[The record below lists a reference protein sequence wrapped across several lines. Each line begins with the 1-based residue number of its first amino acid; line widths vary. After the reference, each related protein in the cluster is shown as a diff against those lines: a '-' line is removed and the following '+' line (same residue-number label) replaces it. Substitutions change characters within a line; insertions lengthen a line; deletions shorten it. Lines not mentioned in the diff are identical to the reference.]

1 MADLMP
7 GGNDDRVGLSMRKYK
22 EQKVYE
28 KGFRSGPPSVFSGP
42 LFHASLGRKGILSGC
57 SRSRDQS
64 AAGFSNYWLAALKV
78 G

>member
-22 EQKVYE
+22 EQKVCE
-28 KGFRSGPPSVFSGP
+28 KGFPSGPPSGFSGP
-42 LFHASLGRKGILSGC
+42 LFHASLGWKGC

-64 AAGFSNYWLAALKV
+64 AAGFSN
-78 G
+78 